1 MNAPYHPGPARPSAS
16 PATWLG
22 VMGGGQLGRMFAHAA
37 QAMGYKVAV
46 LEPAPDCPAGHAADH
61 LLSAGYEDPA
71 ALAELAAQCS
81 AVTTEFENVPA
92 NSLARLAQ
100 DTFVAPSAACV
111 SVAQDRMVEKRFF
124 TACAGQSGVLP
135 APHQLITGE
144 GDIAALPDA
153 LFPGILKTVRMGYDG
168 KGQVRVKNR
177 EDVRAA
183 FAGMDGVPCVL
194 EKMLPLAYEISV
206 LAARGADGASV
217 VYPIAENVHRDG
229 ILFTTTVPGP
239 NVSAGCA
246 AQAQAATLAIIERL
260 DYVGVLCVEFFVLD
274 DGSLVVNEMA
284 PRPHNSGHYTIDAC
298 ITSQFAQQVR
308 AMARLPLGDVR
319 QHSPVVMLNLLG
331 DLWFDGEG
339 SDNAGVEPAWEQV
352 LALRGA
358 NLHLYGK
365 EEARPGRK
373 MGHVTFV
380 APTLEQAQQQFDAAC
395 RILRIG
401 A

>member
-1 MNAPYHPGPARPSAS
+1 MSAQFVPLKPAGPSAS

-61 LLSAGYEDPA
+61 LLSAGYEDAA
-71 ALAELAAQCS
+71 ALSELAAQCS

-124 TACAGQSGVLP
+124 TACAAQSGVLP
-135 APHQLITGE
+135 APHQLITA
-144 GDIAALPDA
+144 DADVDALPDA

-168 KGQVRVKNR
+168 KGQVRVGSR
-177 EDVRAA
+177 VEARAA
-183 FAGMDGVPCVL
+183 VASMDGVPCVL
-194 EKMLPLAYEISV
+194 EKMLPLAYEVSV

-229 ILFTTTVPGP
+229 ILFSTTVPGP
-239 NVSAGCA
+239 NVSAMCA
-246 AQAQAATLAIIERL
+246 AQAQAAALAIIERL
-260 DYVGVLCVEFFVLD
+260 DYVGVLCIEFFVLD

-331 DLWFDGEG
+331 DIWYDG
-339 SDNAGVEPAWEQV
+339 DTCAEPAWERV
-352 LALRGA
+352 LALPGA

-365 EEARPGRK
+365 EEARRGRK
-373 MGHVTFV
+373 MGHVSFV
-380 APTLEQAQQQFDAAC
+380 APTLAQAQQQFHAAC
-395 RILRIG
+395 RILRIE